1 MNPGAL
7 VGAIVMLFG
16 AIAGVALAIASA
28 GWLAVTSLTELWAAF
43 IVCFGLGVLLVFWL
57 APRPGGLV
65 RAAGGFTLLLGLVAG
80 AAGLAIALGLAP
92 AADTMA
98 RANFWALFGLC
109 LPTGLVLTY
118 AGKALAGSGAVR

>member
-16 AIAGVALAIASA
+16 AVAGSALAAASG

-43 IVCFGLGVLLVFWL
+43 VACFGLGVLLVFWL

-65 RAAGGFTLLLGLVAG
+65 RAGGAFALLLGLVAG
-80 AAGLAIALGLAP
+80 ALGLTFALGLAP
-92 AADTMA
+92 ATAMVV
-98 RANFWALFGLC
+98 RANFWALFALC
-109 LPTGLVLTY
+109 LPTGLILIY
-118 AGKALAGSGAVR
+118 AGNALERSAAAR